1 MEKDTLIE
9 HLKEKHAIEVYAKQA
24 VEDKSTLPILLEIIE
39 TDKTS
44 LKFLG
49 EKIMRQLSE
58 SHPEMLYPYF
68 ERMARLWES
77 ENNFIQWGF
86 ILSVPNLVRVDVENK
101 WEKVHD
107 AYLALLKSDALVTCG
122 NAVAGVWK
130 ILQKYPQ
137 YEQDFLDILLKIDRQ
152 PFLHKGEVSPECVNV
167 AKGHVLDCFARIYP
181 ASSYKDELRAFAQAN
196 LDNPRTQVRQKAQKF
211 LMNTA

>member
-1 MEKDTLIE
+1 MEKDTFIE
-9 HLKEKHAIEVYAKQA
+9 HLKEKHAIEVYARQA

-49 EKIMRQLSE
+49 EKIIRQLSE

-68 ERMARLWES
+68 ECMARLWES
-77 ENNFIQWGF
+77 ENSFIQWGF

-101 WEKVHD
+101 WEKVHE

-137 YEQDFLDILLKIDRQ
+137 YEKDILDILLNIDRQ
-152 PFLHKGEVSPECVNV
+152 LFLHKGEVSPECVNV
-167 AKGHVLDCFARIYP
+167 AKGHILDCFAKIYP
-181 ASSYKDELRAFAQAN
+181 VSSYKDEMRAFAQAN
-196 LDNPRTQVRQKAQKF
+196 LDNPRTAVRQNAQK
-211 LMNTA
+211 LLKNIS